1 MDWLQLLYA
10 IFHIDH
16 YVATLVAQYGLAFY
30 LLLFAIIFCE
40 TGLLPLFFLPG
51 NPLLF
56 ICGAFSAT
64 GAMNIWL
71 LLATL
76 IAATFLGRSLNYAIG
91 RVVGTKAYTH
101 DYAWLNRAALNRTH
115 AFCEKYGGVTLI
127 ISPFIA
133 VVRTFAPFVAGVSV
147 MNFAKFQ
154 IFNLLGACAWA
165 ILLVVGGNL
174 FGDLPFIRDH
184 MNIIVLIG
192 VGTGLTALLILT
204 GWKLLRARAAK

>member
-1 MDWLQLLYA
+1 MDGLQLLYA
-10 IFHIDH
+10 IFHIDRSL
-16 YVATLVAQYGLAFY
+16 ATLLAQYGTAFY

-40 TGLLPLFFLPG
+40 TAFLPLFFLPG

-71 LLATL
+71 LLAAL
-76 IAATFLGRSLNYAIG
+76 IVSTFCGRSLNYAIG
-91 RVVGTKAYTH
+91 RAIGTKAYTR
-101 DYAWLNRAALNRTH
+101 DYPWLNRAALNRTH
-115 AFCEKYGGVTLI
+115 AFCEKYGGVALV

-154 IFNLLGACAWA
+154 LFNLLGACAWA
-165 ILLVVGGNL
+165 VLLVIGGNL
-174 FGDLPFIRDH
+174 FGDLPLVRDH

-192 VGTGLTALLILT
+192 VGTGLTALLVAT
-204 GWKLLRARAAK
+204 AWKLLRSRANK

>member
-1 MDWLQLLYA
+1 MDASQLLYA

-16 YVATLVAQYGLAFY
+16 SIATLVAQYGAAFY
-30 LLLFAIIFCE
+30 LLLFVIIFCE
-40 TGLLPLFFLPG
+40 TALLPLFFLPG

-64 GAMNIWL
+64 GAMNVWL

-76 IAATFLGRSLNYAIG
+76 IAATFLGRSANYVIG
-91 RVVGTKAYTH
+91 RAVGTKAYTH

-133 VVRTFAPFVAGVSV
+133 VVRTFAPFVAGVSA
-147 MNFAKFQ
+147 MSLAKFQ

-165 ILLVVGGNL
+165 IVLVVGGNL

-192 VGTGLTALLILT
+192 VGTGLTALLIAT
-204 GWKLLRARAAK
+204 GWKLLRNRAVK

>member
-1 MDWLQLLYA
+1 MDIPQLLYA

-16 YVATLVAQYGLAFY
+16 SIATLVAQFGIAFY

-40 TGLLPLFFLPG
+40 TAFLPLFFLPG

-64 GAMNIWL
+64 GAMNMWT

-76 IAATFLGRSLNYAIG
+76 IVATFSGRTVNYWIGRAIG
-91 RVVGTKAYTH
+91 NKAYTH
-101 DYAWLNRAALNRTH
+101 DYTWLNRAALNRTH
-115 AFCEKYGGVTLI
+115 AFCEKYGGVTLV

-133 VVRTFAPFVAGVSV
+133 VIRTFAPFVAGVST
-147 MNFAKFQ
+147 MNFSKFQ
-154 IFNLLGACAWA
+154 LFNVLGAITWA
-165 ILLVVGGNL
+165 VVLVVGGNL

-184 MNIIVLIG
+184 MNVIVLIG
-192 VGTGLTALLILT
+192 VGTGVTALLIAA
-204 GWKLLRARAAK
+204 GWKFFRARTVK